1 MANRTTNIP
10 IPSGITPC
18 EDGKLRWS
26 YKLNLWRQPVMLY
39 TASGAMSATAAS
51 FGLLVCFIRMCM
63 DGFAAGIDF
72 LWRYLLISAAV
83 ILLLMGLFYLILC
96 LLYKGKYTMQLEMD
110 EVGVLH
116 TEAPGQRKKSRKIG
130 VAAAVA
136 GTAAG
141 YSGAMGL
148 AAAGQSFYSRFAQVR
163 VVKAV
168 RSQNLIRLRGG
179 LCKTGYTP
187 RPSSSILSGS
197 ISYPIARKEKIYE

>member
-83 ILLLMGLFYLILC
+83 ILLLMGLSYLILC

-116 TEAPGQRKKSRKIG
+116 TEAPGQRKKSRKS
-130 VAAAVA
+130 AFPP
-136 GTAAG
+136 
-141 YSGAMGL
+141 
-148 AAAGQSFYSRFAQVR
+148 Q
-163 VVKAV
+163 
-168 RSQNLIRLRGG
+168 
-179 LCKTGYTP
+179 
-187 RPSSSILSGS
+187 
-197 ISYPIARKEKIYE
+197 

>member
-1 MANRTTNIP
+1 MTAVWTTQKR
-10 IPSGITPC
+10 S
-18 EDGKLRWS
+18 K
-26 YKLNLWRQPVMLY
+26 
-39 TASGAMSATAAS
+39 TAPAAS

-83 ILLLMGLFYLILC
+83 ILLLMGLSYLILC

-197 ISYPIARKEKIYE
+197 IS